1 MEAYSKEFRRDVL
14 AACDA
19 GEGTRS
25 VALRFKVS
33 ESWVRR
39 IKQERREQG
48 KVARSRHVVAARSG
62 SLMRSGCW
70 RSSTQRPDI
79 YLREL
84 QAAAQ
89 AELGWEV
96 SDVTLSRACRALRRT
111 RKKRRVLRPSNSG
124 KTSSEARRQW
134 AADQLN
140 LDPDRVVFVDETW
153 AKTNMTRTYG
163 RSPRGQRLVDRVPYG
178 RWETTTFLGAMRSTG
193 FVAPLCVEGAING
206 ALFQAW
212 VEQHLGQGA
221 TAGRHGRD
229 G

>member
-25 VALRFKVS
+25 VALRFDVS

-48 KVARSRHVVAARSG
+48 KVAP
-62 SLMRSGCW
+62 L
-70 RSSTQRPDI
+70 STRRRRKVWEPYAEWLLAQLDARPDV

-111 RKKRRVLRPSNSG
+111 RKKRRVLRPSKSA
-124 KTSSEARRQW
+124 KTSRKRAGSG
-134 AADQLN
+134 QLPN
-140 LDPDRVVFVDETW
+140 
-153 AKTNMTRTYG
+153 
-163 RSPRGQRLVDRVPYG
+163 
-178 RWETTTFLGAMRSTG
+178 
-193 FVAPLCVEGAING
+193 
-206 ALFQAW
+206 
-212 VEQHLGQGA
+212 
-221 TAGRHGRD
+221 
-229 G
+229 

>member
-25 VALRFKVS
+25 VALRFNVS

-48 KVARSRHVVAARSG
+48 KVAPLSTRRRRKIWEQYAEWL
-62 SLMRSGCW
+62 LMKLDE
-70 RSSTQRPDI
+70 RPDI

-111 RKKRRVLRPSNSG
+111 RKKRRVLRPSSSG
-124 KTSSEARRQW
+124 KMLSKRAGSGR
-134 AADQLN
+134 
-140 LDPDRVVFVDETW
+140 P
-153 AKTNMTRTYG
+153 TN
-163 RSPRGQRLVDRVPYG
+163 
-178 RWETTTFLGAMRSTG
+178 
-193 FVAPLCVEGAING
+193 
-206 ALFQAW
+206 
-212 VEQHLGQGA
+212 
-221 TAGRHGRD
+221 
-229 G
+229 

>member
-25 VALRFKVS
+25 VALRFDVS

-48 KVARSRHVVAARSG
+48 KVAP
-62 SLMRSGCW
+62 L
-70 RSSTQRPDI
+70 STRRRRKIWEPYAEWLLAKLDERPDV

-111 RKKRRVLRPSNSG
+111 RKKRRVLRPSSSG
-124 KTSSEARRQW
+124 KTLSKR
-134 AADQLN
+134 ADSGQLPN
-140 LDPDRVVFVDETW
+140 
-153 AKTNMTRTYG
+153 
-163 RSPRGQRLVDRVPYG
+163 
-178 RWETTTFLGAMRSTG
+178 
-193 FVAPLCVEGAING
+193 
-206 ALFQAW
+206 
-212 VEQHLGQGA
+212 
-221 TAGRHGRD
+221 
-229 G
+229 